1 MKTDTLL
8 FEISFLSYWHA
19 GCGFGRSADVDALM
33 LKGKDGLP
41 YLPGRTIKG
50 LLREALQCCED
61 AGTVPPRTAET
72 LFGKPAKEGEYA
84 GSIPGILIFDNAY
97 LPEKERKWLRSQ
109 DGKTSR
115 PALFDSFA
123 STSLDSDGI
132 AKDKTLRTIE
142 LCVPLSLVA
151 KIGGVPEEG
160 DTKEYLQK
168 AAALLRSAGAHRSRG
183 LGRCSCTIRERS
195 DENERQAV

>member
-1 MKTDTLL
+1 MKTNTML

-33 LKGKDGLP
+33 LKGTDRLP

-50 LLREALQCCED
+50 LLREAMQCCED
-61 AGTVPPRTAET
+61 AGAVPSETTET
-72 LFGKPAKEGEYA
+72 LFGTPAEEGEYT
-84 GSIPGILIFDNAY
+84 GSIPGVLIFDNAY
-97 LPEKERKWLRSQ
+97 LPANERKWLASN
-109 DGKTSR
+109 DGKASR
-115 PALFDSFA
+115 AALFDSFA

-142 LCVPLSLVA
+142 LCVPVSLVSE
-151 KIGGVPEEG
+151 ISGITEEG
-160 DTKEYLQK
+160 GTKEHLEK

-183 LGRCSCTIRERS
+183 LGRCSCTLRERG
-195 DENERQAV
+195 EGNER